1 MKRYLISNDD
11 YNFSFLH
18 TNGYFY
24 NCIIDMV
31 GCKLV
36 SYKNLKSARKKVNS
50 MPCAFVVEVEVGQ
63 RFSEGK
69 IVA

>member
-24 NCIIDMV
+24 NCIIDMA

-36 SYKNLKSARKKVNS
+36 SYKNLKSARKKANS